1 METAK
6 VVLDNEDAS
15 QADVDKAVDSLEKA
29 VKNLKKKTTGTST
42 PKKNTGSSGT
52 KTAKGAKTGDET
64 PLALLMCLLVLSGGT
79 AAAIGKKRKYGK

>member
-29 VKNLKKKTTGTST
+29 VKNLKKKATGTST
-42 PKKNTGSSGT
+42 PKKNTRSSGT

-64 PLALLMCLLVLSGGT
+64 PLALLMGLLVLSGGT